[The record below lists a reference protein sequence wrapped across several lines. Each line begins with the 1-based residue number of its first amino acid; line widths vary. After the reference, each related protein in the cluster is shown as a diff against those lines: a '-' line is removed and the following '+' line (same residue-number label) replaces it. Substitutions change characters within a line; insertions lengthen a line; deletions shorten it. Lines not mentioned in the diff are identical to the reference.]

1 MATNE
6 RTRVKLFPTAK
17 ATDVLFYVECTNV
30 LPKNKNPEYDTP
42 YRDCFPHAPEDFPN
56 HKLVFITPAD
66 DTGKQKWYFAAD
78 REAQDDYNFAFSDA
92 DIGGVKF
99 KSVERTYVIRR
110 DSFSP
115 DDPTMGTPMPDTPES
130 MFGTGT
136 GTPKVITDYVL
147 AERAMG
153 ATPEKELN
161 SLYVFEK
168 RTYVKRTTIR
178 SLGVDELNGKMLFSD
193 ETLWYSG
200 EVVTSE
206 DSSEYT
212 VEQLFAAPAHWY
224 WGLQS
229 NGTQRSGKQLT
240 AAWFLVTTEQ
250 VIGGAFTDG
259 LVSVDEVTTNENF
272 YWPPVL
278 NQIDTANIWDKR
290 EGGSEIYPAF
300 RFEPEG
306 YSGPTLCKVT
316 RTWSISPQT
325 IVEIPQMLPT
335 SIHYGSPYYTI
346 NIPECLHIQVEIF
359 CNIGNSDPVYSP
371 KVDSNRKFTATNHT
385 TWPATI
391 VGEDSQQPFRGGYL
405 RTKKLFYRPT
415 YPTSVGWT

>member
-30 LPKNKNPEYDTP
+30 LPKNKNPEYDTS

-168 RTYVKRTTIR
+168 RTFLKRTSVRQIG
-178 SLGVDELNGKMLFSD
+178 SDPLNGLPLSSTT
-193 ETLWYSG
+193 TLHYAT
-200 EVVTSE
+200 EVVTG
-206 DSSEYT
+206 T
-212 VEQLFAAPAHWY
+212 ITAEQLFAAPTNTY

-229 NGTQRSGKQLT
+229 TGYKNEGKQLSS
-240 AAWFLVTTEQ
+240 AWYLIESSQ
-250 VIGGAFTDG
+250 VVGGTMSGGGVLTVHNYTSND
-259 LVSVDEVTTNENF
+259 DY

-278 NQIDTANIWDKR
+278 DTYELLDWERKD
-290 EGGSEIYPAF
+290 GGFDYYPAI
-300 RFEPEG
+300 RFSPEG
-306 YSGPTLCKVT
+306 YRGPCATSVVM
-316 RTWSISPQT
+316 TWSVTPFTIPVVEQMQPKRVYYASPFFT
-325 IVEIPQMLPT
+325 L
-335 SIHYGSPYYTI
+335 
-346 NIPECLHIQVEIF
+346 NIPECLHVKLGFE
-359 CNIGNSDPVYSP
+359 CDIGSTDPVYAENTGST
-371 KVDSNRKFTATNHT
+371 RWFAATNFT

-391 VGEDSQQPFRGGYL
+391 RSYDDQQPYRGGFL
-405 RTKKLFYRPT
+405 RTTKTVTRPT
-415 YPTSVGWT
+415 VPTEVNWTTGA